1 VSAAEGGA
9 SQTEPEACR
18 PAVVELGPKHVYIQ
32 SNQRGVSYKSLF
44 GDYLRGVHKIKIID
58 PFIYKPYQFDNLAD
72 LLQLILDM
80 NADSEEELH
89 VELHTR
95 VSETDSQGQNE
106 TLEALKNE
114 LATEGVEFDYTY
126 DATHDRAIL
135 VDDKWAINLGRGLD
149 IFDYFQRHS
158 LKRSSQRM
166 RKCKDFQMTIAQI
179 ARKE

>member
-1 VSAAEGGA
+1 M
-9 SQTEPEACR
+9 
-18 PAVVELGPKHVYIQ
+18 
-32 SNQRGVSYKSLF
+32 
-44 GDYLRGVHKIKIID
+44 HKIKIID